1 MSSGKMFQILGAA
14 TLKLSTLAAASINC
28 VWSLEL
34 KFPRI
39 RTREDLGRERP
50 DDEPGSKAKE

>member
-14 TLKLSTLAAASINC
+14 TLKLSTLAATSIKC
-28 VWSLEL
+28 VWSLEPT
-34 KFPRI
+34 FPRI
-39 RTREDLGRERP
+39 RTTEDLGRERP